1 MHRGII
7 LSLALSLL
15 TLPVVS
21 QDPSGKPDIKEDGF
35 VAQFP
40 SGGLLHIH
48 VRSGAVRIAGG
59 EEDKIT
65 IQYEGKN
72 WERAREVKV
81 SFKKS
86 GQNGDLTIKGG
97 PRNQFEVRI
106 QVPRQTHLQVRMPFG
121 DLEVARVIGNKDV
134 EVHAGDVTLEVGDA
148 KQYAHVDASVTTG
161 ELTASPFKV
170 DKSGLFRSFETQG
183 AGVYRVHAHVGAGD
197 LTLKD

>member
-1 MHRGII
+1 MPRWVT
-7 LSLALSLL
+7 LLLALSLF
-15 TLPVVS
+15 TLPVLS
-21 QDPSGKPDIKEDGF
+21 QDISGKPDVKEDGF

-48 VRSGAVRIAGG
+48 VRSGAVRIVGG

-65 IQYEGKN
+65 IQYAGKN

-97 PRNQFEVRI
+97 PRNEFEVRI
-106 QVPRQTHLQVRMPFG
+106 QVPHQTHLQVRMPFG
-121 DLEVARVIGNKDV
+121 DLEVTRVVGNKDV
-134 EVHAGDVTLEVGDA
+134 EVHAGDVTLELGEA

-161 ELTASPFKV
+161 DLTAEPFNVNKG
-170 DKSGLFRSFETQG
+170 GLFRSFKTQG
-183 AGVYRVHAHVGAGD
+183 AGLYNVHAHVGAGD
-197 LTLKD
+197 LTLKN